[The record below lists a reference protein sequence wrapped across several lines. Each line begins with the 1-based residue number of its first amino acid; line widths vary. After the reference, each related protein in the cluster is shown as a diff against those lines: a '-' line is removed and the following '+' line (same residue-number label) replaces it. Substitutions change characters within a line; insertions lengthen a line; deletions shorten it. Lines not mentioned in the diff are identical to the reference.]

1 MAAEDVLREI
11 GDYCRNAG
19 LAESTL
25 GRLSVNDGK
34 LVSRLRDGGS
44 VTIDTLA
51 RLRQFMATH
60 VPGERGTA
68 RVKTA

>member
-1 MAAEDVLREI
+1 MAVDEVLREI
-11 GDYCRNAG
+11 GDFCRSAG
-19 LAESTL
+19 LAESTF

-51 RLRQFMATH
+51 RLRAFMAGH
-60 VPGERGTA
+60 VPGD
-68 RVKTA
+68 V